1 MKFFR
6 PLCFFAVFV
15 LLLGL
20 LAVSP
25 ASVRAQQGTGG
36 GGTPVAPTVSPN
48 SSGGRFMTVTNTYTQ
63 DSWQLVNK
71 NTGRVLC
78 LVNVNHEGY
87 PTVSE
92 ALSVCETVLFPPA
105 ISTDLTP
112 VPTNT
117 PVPMEN
123 ALDSTAFHFLASRVI
138 TQVQKIPV
146 PAIVINVIGNS
157 TPTLKPYVTITAYEP
172 FSDYQITSI
181 QGVVGGV
188 PFTCYA
194 SSCDVVITSDTIIT
208 YWANSSFG
216 DQSPQY
222 SVTTRVNK
230 QADGYVVLVTA
241 NENFSLY
248 RDICGSIWGA
258 GPLLKDNIWAN
269 FPQSPQELST
279 SHRLYYLAGELIAS
293 GQVDAKSCPGN
304 GLFTDGSPNACGI
317 EKATPK
323 MIAWQNHYD
332 PAIWSASREIGVPP
346 VLLKSIIEQESQFW
360 PASTRFVLFEYG
372 LAQINEQGADVA
384 LRWDTELYNQVCSN
398 LMMDCKA
405 NYSLMTPAAQ
415 ALLRGG
421 LVSWLNA
428 DCPSCEF
435 GVSPQRAEQSMR
447 VVAQILRANC
457 YQTGYLYQKFTTSA
471 NYEDSWRF
479 TLVSYHGGYQ
489 CLSDAIAST
498 RTLGEPVDWEHLST
512 HLDSCPDAKDY
523 VNNVWSRVTGFQPNP
538 ATVIQ
543 SRPVVEIMTPT
554 PAPTPTLPVNP
565 QARSGHVQVV
575 VFVDKNNDYVL
586 SDGELVDGVVITVKY
601 EDGTSETQKSV
612 NGSATFNFKDKLKG
626 SRVTIIVPSVYRT
639 MNVSVPDDGNIFVLI
654 RLASPSLPSKL
665 P

>member
-6 PLCFFAVFV
+6 LVHLLTAFV
-15 LLLGL
+15 LVAGL

-25 ASVRAQQGTGG
+25 VTAHAQQGTGG
-36 GGTPVAPTVSPN
+36 SGTPVP
-48 SSGGRFMTVTNTYTQ
+48 SSTTAGRFMTITNTYTQ
-63 DSWQLVNK
+63 YSWQLTNQ
-71 NTGRVLC
+71 NSGRILC
-78 LVNVNHEGY
+78 LVNVNHEGL
-87 PTVSE
+87 PTLSE
-92 ALSVCETVLFPPA
+92 ALSVCESVLFPA
-105 ISTDLTP
+105 AVSANLTP

-117 PVPMEN
+117 PVPAGD
-123 ALDSTAFHFLASRVI
+123 ALNNTSWHFLASRVI
-138 TQVQKIPV
+138 TQTQKIPI
-146 PAIVINVIGNS
+146 PAIVINIIGNS

-194 SSCDVVITSDTIIT
+194 SSCDVVIGSDTVIT
-208 YWANSSFG
+208 YWSNSSFG

-222 SVTTRVNK
+222 SATIRVSK
-230 QADGYVVLVTA
+230 QPEGYVVNVTA
-241 NENFSLY
+241 NENFSMY
-248 RDICGSIWGA
+248 KDVCGSIWGA
-258 GPLLKDNIWAN
+258 GPLLKDNVWAT
-269 FPQSPQELST
+269 FPQSPQELAT

-293 GQVDAKSCPGN
+293 GQVDAKTCPGA
-304 GLFTDGSPNACGI
+304 GLFSDGSPNACGI
-317 EKATPK
+317 EKATPR

-332 PAIWSASREIGVPP
+332 PAIWSASREVGVPP

-384 LRWDTELYNQVCSN
+384 LRWDQQLYSQVCNN

-405 NYSLMTPAAQ
+405 NYSQMTPAAQ

-428 DCPSCEF
+428 DCPACAF

-457 YQTGYLYQKFTTSA
+457 NQTQYLYQKYGTGT
-471 NYEDSWRF
+471 NYEDGWRF

-489 CLSDAIAST
+489 CLSDAITS
-498 RTLGEPVDWEHLST
+498 TLGQGERVDWEHLSN

-523 VNNVWSRVTGFQPNP
+523 VNNIWARVTGFQPNP
-538 ATVIQ
+538 ATALQ

-554 PAPTPTLPVNP
+554 PAPTPTIPPNP
-565 QARSGHVQVV
+565 LARSGKVQVV

-586 SDGELVDGVVITVKY
+586 SDGELVDGVDITVKY
-601 EDGTSETQKSV
+601 EDGTSEMQKSV
-612 NGSATFNFKDKLKG
+612 QGESTFNYKDKLKG
-626 SRVTIIVPSVYRT
+626 SRVTIIVPNVYRT

-654 RLASPSLPSKL
+654 RLAPPSLPSKL